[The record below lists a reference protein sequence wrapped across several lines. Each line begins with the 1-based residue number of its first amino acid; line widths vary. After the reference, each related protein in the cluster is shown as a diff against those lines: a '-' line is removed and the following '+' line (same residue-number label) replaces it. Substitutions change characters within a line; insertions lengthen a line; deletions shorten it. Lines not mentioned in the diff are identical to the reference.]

1 MTRFEL
7 FRGADVLASEPFRPV
22 DQRKEIPSR

>member
-7 FRGADVLASEPFRPV
+7 FRGADVLAGEPFRPAAK
-22 DQRKEIPSR
+22 RKEIPSR